1 MLICLN
7 CGQRL
12 EINDLDFDEHD
23 KPKYCPECG
32 CHDFDFEYDE
42 PSRAERRKNSYFK
55 AKRKRNI
62 CLRKDGSDW
71 YDNLHQ
77 YADNKI
83 HCSCPMCRAKTAKT
97 KLQTYGPAGKNW
109 TIADK
114 KKIQEL
120 ENQLDEYQILEN
132 EE

>member
-12 EINDLDFDEHD
+12 DMNDLDMDEHD

-32 CHDFDFEYDE
+32 CSEFDFEYDLVD
-42 PSRAERRKNSYFK
+42 RATRRKNTYAK
-55 AKRKRNI
+55 ARRKQNI
-62 CLRKDGSDW
+62 SQHNLGFDW

-83 HCSCPMCRAKTAKT
+83 HCSCYMCRAKTAKT
-97 KLQTYGPAGKNW
+97 SGCYGKNW
-109 TIADK
+109 MLADK
-114 KKIQEL
+114 KKIQEMQD
-120 ENQLDEYQILEN
+120 QLVDFQMLVD
-132 EE
+132 